1 MKPARIS
8 IQDWKPLKRAL
19 GQVIENRRGYQSEL
33 APHGEKMID
42 SFKSVGFINT
52 GHTLKHDTYSATGLA
67 DSYYRDMYGI
77 SDWAYHR
84 VKGALK
90 KFLKVS

>member
-1 MKPARIS
+1 MKPARIGT
-8 IQDWKPLKRAL
+8 QDWKPLKRAL

-33 APHGEKMID
+33 APHGKQMID